1 MNKEVIKEILYIV
14 IAIILSYLAIRFVIW
29 ALPIILIGLLAIFIY
44 IEIKKDKYKN
54 GNVKKSYNKNKKIKV
69 IHEFDDKD

>member
-1 MNKEVIKEILYIV
+1 MNKEAIKEILYIV